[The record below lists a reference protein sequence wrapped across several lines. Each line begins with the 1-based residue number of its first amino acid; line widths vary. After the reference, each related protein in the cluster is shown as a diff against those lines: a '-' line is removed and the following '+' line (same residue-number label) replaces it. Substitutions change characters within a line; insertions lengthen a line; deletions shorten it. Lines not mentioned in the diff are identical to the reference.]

1 MAMDTQ
7 LKRMSAMNLS
17 QPWRGPSVHPADAGA
32 QAKRQAADL
41 MYSGI
46 LAASLT
52 PSTFVPRLTLLG
64 VG

>member
-1 MAMDTQ
+1 MAADTQ
-7 LKRMSAMNLS
+7 QKRMSAMNLS
-17 QPWRGPSVHPADAGA
+17 QPWRGSSVHAPDAGA

-46 LAASLT
+46 LASSLT
-52 PSTFVPRLTLLG
+52 PSTFVPRLPLLG